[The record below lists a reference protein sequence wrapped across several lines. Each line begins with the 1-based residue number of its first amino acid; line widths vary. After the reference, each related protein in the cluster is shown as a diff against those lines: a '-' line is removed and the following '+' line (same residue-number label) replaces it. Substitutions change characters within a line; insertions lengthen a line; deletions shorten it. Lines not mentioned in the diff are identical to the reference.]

1 MGTRA
6 VLYSPSLIKPGART
20 LAGRARS
27 QRQPGL
33 QTGHVGALPLSLCTQ
48 RLFPSV
54 PLPEDIGL
62 WLTPALENS
71 PRNIFRESCEI
82 LSIFLANV
90 RQRQGWNVGEVC
102 LHVFT
107 LNNLVGL
114 GHWASWAGVPAG
126 VHQASGYLCSPL
138 DSGLWCWF
146 QNGTAQT
153 GVLGKLHHIIN
164 LGESCF
170 PHLLRTEFLGHTY

>member
-6 VLYSPSLIKPGART
+6 VLYIPSLIKPGART
-20 LAGRARS
+20 LAGRAQS
-27 QRQPGL
+27 QCQPGL

-54 PLPEDIGL
+54 PLPEDTGL

-114 GHWASWAGVPAG
+114 GHWASWAGAPAG

-138 DSGLWCWF
+138 DSGLRCWF
-146 QNGTAQT
+146 QNGTA
-153 GVLGKLHHIIN
+153 
-164 LGESCF
+164 
-170 PHLLRTEFLGHTY
+170 